1 MTRSMGETRPSAGPP
16 LERAQTLCDLARFA
30 DAVGVVSQAV
40 TQNPRDPT
48 AWCVM
53 ARAQLGAAR
62 PKAALHAARAAISLD
77 PSIALPHRLAS
88 SALSELG
95 RDQEAVTEAEEATRC
110 APTAWQGYARL
121 AHCLAIFRD
130 RLPEAQ
136 AAADKALSFMP
147 DDDPGP
153 HLAAGAVALAAG
165 SRDDA
170 KAAFCAALA
179 IDPQCGDAHSKLAA
193 LQPGEGRAAWRGL
206 TIRPRVHLPALSLRR
221 RRSSAS

>member
-1 MTRSMGETRPSAGPP
+1 MRETRPSAGPP
-16 LERAQTLCDLARFA
+16 LERAQTLCDLARFT

-62 PKAALHAARAAISLD
+62 PKAALHAARAAISLETK
-77 PSIALPHRLAS
+77 IALAHRLAS
-88 SALSELG
+88 SALSDLG
-95 RDQEAVTEAEEATRC
+95 RHEEAVTEAEEATRC

-121 AHCLAIFRD
+121 AHCLAGFRD

-147 DDDPGP
+147 DDPGP
-153 HLAAGAVALAAG
+153 HMAVGAVALAAG
-165 SRDDA
+165 RRDDA

-193 LQPGEGRAAWRGL
+193 LQPGEGRAPWRGL
-206 TIRPRVHLPALSLRR
+206 TIRPHVHLPTLSLRR
-221 RRSSAS
+221 RRTSAS